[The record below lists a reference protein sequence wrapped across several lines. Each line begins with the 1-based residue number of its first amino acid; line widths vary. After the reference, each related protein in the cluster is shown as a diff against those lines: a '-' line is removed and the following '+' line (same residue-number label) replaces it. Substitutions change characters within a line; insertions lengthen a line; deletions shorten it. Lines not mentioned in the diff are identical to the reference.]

1 MINVDELIQSYES
14 KTKNKKQK
22 FNDFLYHCFQIFESM
37 IKNKK
42 LKKHK
47 DKYIIMR
54 QKLINYLIANERS
67 VTSKLCR

>member
-1 MINVDELIQSYES
+1 MINIDELIQSYES
-14 KTKNKKQK
+14 KVKNKKQK
-22 FNDFLYHCFQIFESM
+22 FNDFIYHCYEIFESM
-37 IKNKK
+37 IKSKK

>member
-14 KTKNKKQK
+14 KSKNKKQK
-22 FNDFLYHCFQIFESM
+22 FNDFIYHCFQIFESM

>member
-14 KTKNKKQK
+14 KSKNKKQK
-22 FNDFLYHCFQIFESM
+22 FNDFSYHCFQIFESM

>member
-1 MINVDELIQSYES
+1 VINVDELIQSYES
-14 KTKNKKQK
+14 KSKNKKQK
-22 FNDFLYHCFQIFESM
+22 FNDFIYHCYQIFESM

>member
-14 KTKNKKQK
+14 KSKNKKQK
-22 FNDFLYHCFQIFESM
+22 FNDFIYHCYQIFESM